1 MSKLCSNL
9 FKFSDFT
16 SGGVFGIASLGAILS
31 FVVPPIMLVVAAT
44 IYSLSLGGWGYLYFI
59 AFTSLNYLTYR
70 HNIFALIGHLILILL
85 LTFLGSG
92 LPYFYMA
99 LFFIYLL
106 PYIFVYKEATKHNKS
121 SNSDAEKRAVS

>member
-1 MSKLCSNL
+1 MSKLCANM

-16 SGGVFGIASLGAILS
+16 SGGVFRIASLAAILS
-31 FVVPPIMLVVAAT
+31 FVVPPIMLVVVAT

-59 AFTSLNYLTYR
+59 AFTLLNYLTYR
-70 HNIFALIGHLILILL
+70 HNIFTLIGHLILFLL

-92 LPYFYMA
+92 LPYFYKA

-106 PYIFVYKEATKHNKS
+106 PYIFVYKEATKHKS
-121 SNSDAEKRAVS
+121 NNSDAEKRAVS

>member
-1 MSKLCSNL
+1 MSKLCANM

-31 FVVPPIMLVVAAT
+31 FVLPPIMLVVAA
-44 IYSLSLGGWGYLYFI
+44 IINGLFLGGWGFLYLI
-59 AFTSLNYLTYR
+59 AFTFLNYLTYR

-85 LTFLGSG
+85 L
-92 LPYFYMA
+92 A
-99 LFFIYLL
+99 LFVIYLL